1 MSQVGSR
8 WRRHLILVGF
18 FGMGLISVKAQA
30 KKHQA
35 VILLDCVGTAKTEV
49 GEFLPN
55 LFQAEITKLSGWKAI
70 PLDKELEEEG
80 LQCSGDVKCLATVGR
95 KAKATDLLYV
105 VVNGAGGY
113 TLDLKHIAV
122 RFPRQMARVTEDVS
136 GTEAL
141 LSEGVRGVIYAL
153 ILPDKYVGSLV
164 VDFSEPG
171 ASVFVDEQLLGITP
185 ELSSPYQLKPGK
197 HALRIAKDG
206 FSDYGEVIDIKFD
219 KVLVVKPQLK
229 DNVIHAELI
238 AEPLSKDQK
247 ADQAFIDN
255 NFISDKLSPGK
266 SNSLPRWPAYAALAV
281 GGALTVGG
289 IVQEFRANSFK
300 RQILNLREKGGNI
313 LFDKYEEAKNT
324 SQKLRS
330 AQVSGAVLLVSGAA
344 VMLGGGTYWYFT
356 PTSSGAQLGVSGQ
369 F

>member
-1 MSQVGSR
+1 MSRVGSS
-8 WRRHLILVGF
+8 WRQLVVVFLGI
-18 FGMGLISVKAQA
+18 GLISFKAQA
-30 KKHQA
+30 AKHRV

-55 LFQAEITKLSGWKAI
+55 LFPAEMTKLPGWKTV
-70 PLDKELEEEG
+70 PLSKELKEAG
-80 LQCSGDVKCLATVGR
+80 LSCAGDVQCLAAVGR

-122 RFPRQMARVTEDVS
+122 RSPRLVARVTEDVS

-141 LSEGVRGVIYAL
+141 LSEGVRGVVYAL
-153 ILPDKYVGSLV
+153 LLPEKYVGSLQV
-164 VDFSEPG
+164 EFSQPG
-171 ASVFVDEQLLGITP
+171 ASVFVDEQLLGVTP

-206 FSDYGEVIDIKFD
+206 FSDYSEVIDIKFD
-219 KVLVVKPQLK
+219 KILVVKPELK
-229 DNVIHAELI
+229 DNVIYAELI
-238 AEPLSKDQK
+238 AESPPKDQN
-247 ADQAFIDN
+247 ANQAIPKTPPQF
-255 NFISDKLSPGK
+255 SPE

-281 GGALTVGG
+281 GGALTVSG
-289 IVQEFRANSFK
+289 IVQEFRAAAFK
-300 RQILNLREKGGNI
+300 RQVNKLQVKGGN
-313 LFDKYEEAKNT
+313 FPFSSYEEAKSK
-324 SQKLRS
+324 SQKWRS
-330 AQVSGAVLLVSGAA
+330 AQVSGAILLATGVA

>member
-1 MSQVGSR
+1 MSQVGSS
-8 WRRHLILVGF
+8 WQRHLILVVF

-30 KKHQA
+30 KKHQV

-70 PLDKELEEEG
+70 PLDKELKEEG
-80 LQCSGDVKCLATVGR
+80 LQCSGDVKCLAAVGR
-95 KAKATDLLYV
+95 KAKATDMLYV
-105 VVNGAGGY
+105 VVNGAAGY

-122 RFPRQMARVTEDVS
+122 RSPRQMARVTEDVS

-141 LSEGVRGVIYAL
+141 LSDGVRGVIYAL
-153 ILPDKYVGSLV
+153 VLPEKYFGSLQ

-171 ASVFVDEQLLGITP
+171 ASVFVDEQLLGVTP
-185 ELSSPYQLKPGK
+185 ELSNPYQLKPGK

-229 DNVIHAELI
+229 DNVIYAELI
-238 AEPLSKDQK
+238 AESLPKDQK
-247 ADQAFIDN
+247 SDQAFVEN
-255 NFISDKLSPGK
+255 NLTSAKLSPEKGK
-266 SNSLPRWPAYAALAV
+266 SLPRWPAYAALAV
-281 GGALTVGG
+281 GGALTIGG
-289 IVQEFRANSFK
+289 IVQEFRAAGFK
-300 RQILNLREKGGNI
+300 RQILNLQGDKENI
-313 LFDKYEEAKNT
+313 PFDKYDEAKST

-330 AQVSGAVLLVSGAA
+330 ARVSGAVLLVTGVA